1 MNVFCV
7 NLSGSVMEASTT
19 TYLDR
24 ERVEASTRER
34 IYKAV
39 SYNDRDRR
47 IPADAT
53 APVAVG
59 GCVSVARP
67 ERAEDIQPSH
77 VIDRIDSF

>member
-1 MNVFCV
+1 MN
-7 NLSGSVMEASTT
+7 
-19 TYLDR
+19 
-24 ERVEASTRER
+24 
-34 IYKAV
+34 I

-67 ERAEDIQPSH
+67 ERAEDMQPSH